1 MLKDINSFGWIILII
16 IIIFFGLTFFQV
28 SASGRFNLPLSW
40 ILSPSGT
47 TVDSDNDGIIDNS
60 DQLDSQEGTYYKQ
73 NLSDVLTQSNNASS
87 TTITGLPCPT
97 SDSDIATKDYV
108 DGNCP

>member
-1 MLKDINSFGWIILII
+1 MFKNISISIWIVLTILII
-16 IIIFFGLTFFQV
+16 FGLVFFQAE
-28 SASGRFNLPLSW
+28 ASGRFNLPLSW

-47 TVDSDNDGIIDNS
+47 SVDSDNDGIIDNS

-73 NLSDVLTQSNNASS
+73 DLSDVLTQDNDAAS
-87 TTITGLPCPT
+87 TTITGLPCP
-97 SDSDIATKDYV
+97 SGSSDIATKDYV